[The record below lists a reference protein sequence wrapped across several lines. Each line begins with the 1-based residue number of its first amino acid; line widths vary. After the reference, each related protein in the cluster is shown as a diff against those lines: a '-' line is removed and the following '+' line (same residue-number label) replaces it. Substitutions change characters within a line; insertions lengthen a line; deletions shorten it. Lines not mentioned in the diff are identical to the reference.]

1 MRIAVFHDLSAGGGK
16 RALYEHC
23 RELVRLGHSLDLF
36 IPETA
41 NEVFLPL
48 DLFIQ
53 SKQVFRLIGARRQTG
68 QPSGRTRLTR
78 LFVSHCQK
86 QIARQINKGQ
96 YDVVFVQLSA
106 YPTVPFVLR
115 YLKSPSLLFLG
126 EPTRIFYEA
135 PIQELKQYN
144 RYGDDRFNYRE
155 SFLDSPFNRQFWIP
169 LIHRKQAEY
178 KNVHHAT
185 GIIANSYFSR
195 DCILRAYGVSAV
207 KHYLGVDTEL
217 FRPLDLPKEPVV
229 LSVGKAQPYK
239 GFRFLVTSISRIA
252 ASIRPRLVIIAH
264 GERSG
269 EQALLRNLA
278 LDLQVDVTFQAV
290 DDEELVQWY
299 NRAMVVAFVPYVEPF
314 GFIPL
319 EAMACGVPVVGICEG
334 GVRESVIDGETGY
347 LVDRD
352 PQACADAI
360 TRLLSDPDL
369 RHRMGAAGRR
379 IVETRW
385 TWRQSGELLAKRLQ
399 QLANGQRLS

>member
-1 MRIAVFHDLSAGGGK
+1 MRIAVFHDLPAGGGK

-23 RELVRLGHSLDLF
+23 RELARLGHELDLF

-41 NEVFLPL
+41 NEFFLPL
-48 DLFIQ
+48 DPFIQ
-53 SKQVFRLIGARRQTG
+53 SKQVFRLIGARRQQG
-68 QPSGRTRLTR
+68 QPSGRTRFTR

-86 QIARQINKGQ
+86 QIAQQINKGQ

-106 YPTVPFVLR
+106 YPAVPFVLR
-115 YLKSPSLLFLG
+115 YLKVPSLFYLH

-135 PIQELKQYN
+135 PIQELKQFN
-144 RYGDDRFNYRE
+144 RYGDDRFQFRE
-155 SFLDSPFNRQFWIP
+155 WFLESPFNRQFWIP
-169 LIHRKQAEY
+169 LIHRKRAEY
-178 KNVHHAT
+178 KNVHYAP

-207 KHYLGVDTEL
+207 KHYCGVDTEL
-217 FRPLDLPKEPVV
+217 FRPLDLPKESVV

-239 GFRFLVTSISRIA
+239 GFRFLVTSIGRIA

-264 GERSG
+264 EERSG
-269 EQALLRNLA
+269 EQSLLRKLA
-278 LDLQVDVTFQAV
+278 SDLRVDLTLLAV
-290 DDEELVQWY
+290 NDEELVQWY

-334 GVRESVIDGETGY
+334 GVRETVVDGETGY
-347 LVDRD
+347 LIDRD
-352 PQACADAI
+352 PDACADAI
-360 TRLLSDPDL
+360 SRLLKDPDL

-385 TWRQSGELLAKRLQ
+385 TWRQSGELLAKRLR
-399 QLANGQRLS
+399 QLADGQRMT